1 MLLKRLSLA
10 ALCGIAMCAPLHAQK
25 IVYSYDSGGNR
36 IQKRIIVLSAGAK
49 GAWSALNK
57 EGEEDITA
65 VKVPEAQDGGIAIQT
80 DGDSKVTVTFNEDA
94 WAGEGV
100 ISVFS
105 ANGGKVTESKS
116 TARTTEIDLSDQPSG
131 IYLLTVKTGRRT
143 KTWRIAIR

>member
-1 MLLKRLSLA
+1 MLQKIMLA

-36 IQKRIIVLSAGAK
+36 TQKRIIVLSAGAK
-49 GAWSALNK
+49 GAWSALSEK
-57 EGEEDITA
+57 GEEDITA
-65 VKVPEAQDGGIAIQT
+65 VKVPEAQDSGIAIQT

>member
-1 MLLKRLSLA
+1 MLA
-10 ALCGIAMCAPLHAQK
+10 AFCGIAVCAPLHAQK

-36 IQKRIIVLSAGAK
+36 TQKRIIVLSAGAK
-49 GAWSALNK
+49 GAWAALSEK
-57 EGEEDITA
+57 GEEDITA
-65 VKVPEAQDGGIAIQT
+65 VKVPEAQDSGIAIQT
-80 DGDSKVTVTFNEDA
+80 DGDSKVTVTVSEEA

-100 ISVFS
+100 TSVFS

-143 KTWRIAIR
+143 KTWRLAIR

>member
-1 MLLKRLSLA
+1 MLA

-36 IQKRIIVLSAGAK
+36 TQKRIIVLSAGAK
-49 GAWSALNK
+49 GAWAALSEK
-57 EGEEDITA
+57 GEEDITA
-65 VKVPEAQDGGIAIQT
+65 VKVPVAQDGGIAIQT
-80 DGDSKVTVTFNEDA
+80 DGDSKVSVTVSEEA

>member
-1 MLLKRLSLA
+1 MLA
-10 ALCGIAMCAPLHAQK
+10 AFCGIAACAPLHAQK
-25 IVYSYDSGGNR
+25 IAYSYDSGGNR
-36 IQKRIIVLSAGAK
+36 IQKRIIVLSVGAK
-49 GAWSALNK
+49 GSRVFA
-57 EGEEDITA
+57 EDEEDITT
-65 VKVPEAQDGGIAIQT
+65 VKVPKAQDSGIAIQT
-80 DGDSKVTVTFNEDA
+80 DGDSKVTVTVSEEA
-94 WAGEGV
+94 WAREGV

>member
-1 MLLKRLSLA
+1 MLQKIMLA

-36 IQKRIIVLSAGAK
+36 TQKRIIVLSAGAK
-49 GAWSALNK
+49 GAWSALSEK
-57 EGEEDITA
+57 GEEDITA
-65 VKVPEAQDGGIAIQT
+65 VKVPEAQDSGIAIQT
-80 DGDSKVTVTFNEDA
+80 DGDSKVTLTVSEEA

>member
-1 MLLKRLSLA
+1 MLA
-10 ALCGIAMCAPLHAQK
+10 AFCGIAMCAPLHAQK
-25 IVYSYDSGGNR
+25 IAYSYDSGGNR
-36 IQKRIIVLSAGAK
+36 TQKRIIVLSAGAK
-49 GAWSALNK
+49 GSRVFA
-57 EGEEDITA
+57 EDEEDITA
-65 VKVPEAQDGGIAIQT
+65 VKVPEAQDSGIAIQT
-80 DGDSKVTVTFNEDA
+80 DGDSKVTVTVSEEA

-100 ISVFS
+100 TSVFS

>member
-1 MLLKRLSLA
+1 MLLKRIMLA
-10 ALCGIAMCAPLHAQK
+10 AFCGIAMCAPLHAQK
-25 IVYSYDSGGNR
+25 IAYSYDSGGNR
-36 IQKRIIVLSAGAK
+36 TQKRIIVLSAGAK
-49 GAWSALNK
+49 GSRVFA
-57 EGEEDITA
+57 EDEEDITA
-65 VKVPEAQDGGIAIQT
+65 VKVPEAQDSGIAIQT
-80 DGDSKVTVTFNEDA
+80 DGDSKVTVTVSEEA

-100 ISVFS
+100 TSVFS

>member
-1 MLLKRLSLA
+1 MLFKKIMLA
-10 ALCGIAMCAPLHAQK
+10 AFCGIAMCAPLHAQK

-36 IQKRIIVLSAGAK
+36 TQKRIIVLSAGAK
-49 GAWSALNK
+49 GSRVFA
-57 EGEEDITA
+57 EDEEDITA

-80 DGDSKVTVTFNEDA
+80 DGDSKVTLTVSEEA

>member
-1 MLLKRLSLA
+1 MLLKRLLLA

-25 IVYSYDSGGNR
+25 IAYSYDSGGNR
-36 IQKRIIVLSAGAK
+36 IQKRIIVLSVGAK
-49 GAWSALNK
+49 GSRVFAK
-57 EGEEDITA
+57 DEEDITA
-65 VKVPEAQDGGIAIQT
+65 VKVPEAQDSGIAIQT
-80 DGDSKVTVTFNEDA
+80 DGDSKVTVTVSEEA
-94 WAGEGV
+94 WAREGV

>member
-1 MLLKRLSLA
+1 MLLKRLLLA

-25 IVYSYDSGGNR
+25 IAYSYDSGGNR
-36 IQKRIIVLSAGAK
+36 IQKRIIVLSVGAK
-49 GAWSALNK
+49 GSRVFAK
-57 EGEEDITA
+57 DEEDITA
-65 VKVPEAQDGGIAIQT
+65 VKVPEAQDSGIAIQT
-80 DGDSKVTVTFNEDA
+80 DGDSKVTVTVSEEA

>member
-1 MLLKRLSLA
+1 MLLKRLLLA

-25 IVYSYDSGGNR
+25 IAYSYDSGGNR
-36 IQKRIIVLSAGAK
+36 IQKRIIVLSVGAK
-49 GAWSALNK
+49 GSRVFA
-57 EGEEDITA
+57 EDEEDITA
-65 VKVPEAQDGGIAIQT
+65 VKVPEAQDSGIAIQT
-80 DGDSKVTVTFNEDA
+80 DGDSKVTVTGSEEA
-94 WAGEGV
+94 WAREGV

>member
-1 MLLKRLSLA
+1 MLLKRLLLA

-25 IVYSYDSGGNR
+25 IAYSYDSGGNR
-36 IQKRIIVLSAGAK
+36 IQKRIIVLSVGAK
-49 GAWSALNK
+49 GSRVFA
-57 EGEEDITA
+57 EDEEDITA
-65 VKVPEAQDGGIAIQT
+65 VKVPEAQDSGIAIQT
-80 DGDSKVTVTFNEDA
+80 DGDSKVTVTVSEEA
-94 WAGEGV
+94 WAREGV

>member
-1 MLLKRLSLA
+1 MLA
-10 ALCGIAMCAPLHAQK
+10 AFFGIAMCATLHAQK
-25 IVYSYDSGGNR
+25 IAYSYDSGGNR

-49 GAWSALNK
+49 GAWSALSE

>member
-36 IQKRIIVLSAGAK
+36 TQKRIIVLSAGAK
-49 GAWSALNK
+49 GTWSALSE

-65 VKVPEAQDGGIAIQT
+65 VKVPEAQDSSIAIQT
-80 DGDSKVTVTFNEDA
+80 DGDSKVTVTVSEEA
-94 WAGEGV
+94 WVGEGV

>member
-1 MLLKRLSLA
+1 MLA
-10 ALCGIAMCAPLHAQK
+10 AFCGIAMCAPLHAQK

-36 IQKRIIVLSAGAK
+36 TQKRIIVLSAGAK
-49 GAWSALNK
+49 GAWAALSEK
-57 EGEEDITA
+57 GEEDITA

-80 DGDSKVTVTFNEDA
+80 DGDSKVTVTVSEEA

>member
-1 MLLKRLSLA
+1 MLQKIMLA
-10 ALCGIAMCAPLHAQK
+10 AFCGIAACAPLHAQK
-25 IVYSYDSGGNR
+25 IAYSYDSGGNR
-36 IQKRIIVLSAGAK
+36 IQKRIIVLSVGAK
-49 GAWSALNK
+49 GSRVFA
-57 EGEEDITA
+57 EDEEDITT
-65 VKVPEAQDGGIAIQT
+65 VKVPEAQDSGIAIQT
-80 DGDSKVTVTFNEDA
+80 DGASKVTVTVSEEV

-116 TARTTEIDLSDQPSG
+116 TARTKEIDLSDQPSG

>member
-1 MLLKRLSLA
+1 MLA
-10 ALCGIAMCAPLHAQK
+10 AFCGIAMCAPLHAQK

-36 IQKRIIVLSAGAK
+36 TQKRIIVLSAGAK
-49 GAWSALNK
+49 GSRVFA
-57 EGEEDITA
+57 EDEEDITA

-80 DGDSKVTVTFNEDA
+80 DGDSKVTLTVSEEA

>member
-1 MLLKRLSLA
+1 MQLKRIMLVALYGMLA
-10 ALCGIAMCAPLHAQK
+10 CVGTHAQK
-25 IVYSYDSGGNR
+25 IAYSYDSGGNR
-36 IQKRIIVLSAGAK
+36 TQKRIIVLSAGAK
-49 GAWSALNK
+49 GAWSALSE

-65 VKVPEAQDGGIAIQT
+65 VKVPETLDSGIAIQT
-80 DGDSKVTVTFNEDA
+80 DGDSKVTVTVSEEA

>member
-1 MLLKRLSLA
+1 MRRFLLA
-10 ALCGIAMCAPLHAQK
+10 AFCGMTVCAAASAQK
-25 IVYSYDSGGNR
+25 IAYSYDSGGNR
-36 IQKRIIVLSAGAK
+36 TQKRIIVLSAGAK
-49 GAWSALNK
+49 GAWSALSE

>member
-1 MLLKRLSLA
+1 MLA
-10 ALCGIAMCAPLHAQK
+10 AFCGIAVCAPLHAQK
-25 IVYSYDSGGNR
+25 IAYSYDSGGNR
-36 IQKRIIVLSAGAK
+36 TQKRIIVLSAGAK
-49 GAWSALNK
+49 GSLVFA
-57 EGEEDITA
+57 EDEEDITT

-80 DGDSKVTVTFNEDA
+80 DGDSKVTVTASEEA

>member
-1 MLLKRLSLA
+1 MLLKRLLLA

-25 IVYSYDSGGNR
+25 IAYSYDSGGNR
-36 IQKRIIVLSAGAK
+36 TQKRIIVLSAGAK
-49 GAWSALNK
+49 GTWSALSE
-57 EGEEDITA
+57 EGEEDITT
-65 VKVPEAQDGGIAIQT
+65 VKVPEAQDSSIAIQT
-80 DGDSKVTVTFNEDA
+80 DGDSKVTVTVSEEA
-94 WAGEGV
+94 WAGEEV

>member
-1 MLLKRLSLA
+1 MLFKKIMLA
-10 ALCGIAMCAPLHAQK
+10 AFCGIAMCAPLHAQK

-36 IQKRIIVLSAGAK
+36 TQKRIIVLSAGAK
-49 GAWSALNK
+49 GSRVFA
-57 EGEEDITA
+57 EDEEDITA

-80 DGDSKVTVTFNEDA
+80 DGDSKVTLTDSEEA